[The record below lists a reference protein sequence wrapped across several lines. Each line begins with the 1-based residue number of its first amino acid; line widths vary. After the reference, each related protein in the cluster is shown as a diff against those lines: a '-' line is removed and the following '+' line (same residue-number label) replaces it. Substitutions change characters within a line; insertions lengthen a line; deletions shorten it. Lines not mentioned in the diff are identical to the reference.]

1 MAETN
6 ISDPQPTEL
15 PQEDCRTFHGDLD
28 WYHFLLTS
36 IGTWLGAALIVLI
49 PRLIYAPLKV
59 TSVNKIS
66 YINFQPFNANHLN
79 LSTKLLHLIYSRDK
93 KRMQLTINY
102 CLSLLYTITSKH
114 GQGR

>member
-1 MAETN
+1 MGDTN

-59 TSVNKIS
+59 TAVNKIS
-66 YINFQPFNANHLN
+66 YTHFESFNIEYHLN
-79 LSTKLLHLIYSRDK
+79 HSTK
-93 KRMQLTINY
+93 
-102 CLSLLYTITSKH
+102 
-114 GQGR
+114 

>member
-59 TSVNKIS
+59 TPVKKYPTPILNPLYCIS
-66 YINFQPFNANHLN
+66 FEPFH
-79 LSTKLLHLIYSRDK
+79 
-93 KRMQLTINY
+93 
-102 CLSLLYTITSKH
+102 
-114 GQGR
+114 

>member
-59 TSVNKIS
+59 TSVIKLHELLILYKI
-66 YINFQPFNANHLN
+66 IGTFPLNNF
-79 LSTKLLHLIYSRDK
+79 I
-93 KRMQLTINY
+93 
-102 CLSLLYTITSKH
+102 
-114 GQGR
+114 

>member
-1 MAETN
+1 MGDTN

-59 TSVNKIS
+59 TAVNKIYYTHFES
-66 YINFQPFNANHLN
+66 FNIEYHLSIPLNNF
-79 LSTKLLHLIYSRDK
+79 I
-93 KRMQLTINY
+93 
-102 CLSLLYTITSKH
+102 
-114 GQGR
+114 